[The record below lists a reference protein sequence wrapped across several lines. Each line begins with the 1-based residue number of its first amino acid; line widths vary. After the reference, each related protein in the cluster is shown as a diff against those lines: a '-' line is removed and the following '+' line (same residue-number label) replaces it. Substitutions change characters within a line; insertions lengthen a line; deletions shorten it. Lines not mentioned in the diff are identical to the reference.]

1 MFIRLYQSMNK
12 MVDYMETKNVVMDDK
27 KDEPVADIRGILK
40 MPHVEKFIEQ

>member
-1 MFIRLYQSMNK
+1 MNK

-27 KDEPVADIRGILK
+27 KDEPVADIREILK